1 MTLLN
6 KEILALASD
15 VAQGQVQNYSA
26 ADGSEVIRQAMK
38 ERFGS
43 DKLTHAAYR
52 EHKNELFA
60 FIESVITPIV
70 NDRTKDVFGQFAEFK
85 NISLGD
91 KEKFRVTDRELFPVN
106 TISLGN
112 GNVTRHRL
120 DSDEFEIEMG
130 VISVGTYEELIL
142 FMAGRTDWP
151 TFIQRAADSIV
162 NDIYKRIA
170 EAFAASVK
178 GLTGVYK
185 ASVASSSGLEVVRE
199 NALSVADHVEAAN
212 GAAMLVGTK
221 AALRKLK
228 PEFYS
233 DAEAGARNAQ
243 GYFGLVDG
251 YQVFQLPQFHKN
263 GSDEFALNDD
273 QILVL
278 PAFEKL
284 VKVALGETFVREANG
299 SENNRQDMQ
308 MQHDVITTVGVSVI
322 TASKFGVVEL
332 S

>member
-15 VAQGQVQNYSA
+15 VAQGQVQNYSVK
-26 ADGSEVIRQAMK
+26 DGSEVIRQAMK
-38 ERFGS
+38 ERFGADTLS
-43 DKLTHAAYR
+43 YQAYR

-60 FIESVITPIV
+60 FIEQTITPIV
-70 NDRTKDVFGQFAEFK
+70 NDKTKEVFGQFAEFK
-85 NISLGD
+85 NIALGD
-91 KEKFRVTDRELFPVN
+91 KEKFHVTDRELFPVN

-120 DSDEFEIEMG
+120 DADEFEIEMG

-142 FMAGRTDWP
+142 FMAGRTDWA

-170 EAFAASVK
+170 EAFSASVK

-185 ASVASSSGLEVVRE
+185 AAVASSSGLDTVRE
-199 NALSVADHVEAAN
+199 KALGVADHVEAAN

-233 DAEAGARNAQ
+233 DAEAGARNSQ

-263 GSDEFALNDD
+263 GSDEFALSDD

-284 VKVALGETFVREANG
+284 VKVAIGETIVREANG
-299 SENNRQDMQ
+299 TENNRQDMQ
-308 MQHDVITTVGVSVI
+308 MQHDVITPVGVSVI